1 MKDIRG
7 QEKGKGPDVTENEER
22 ENNCGMEMSLWSL
35 KMRWEDG
42 NLSLIENGE
51 DAAGSIAQE
60 MILAS
65 PLGEMN

>member
-7 QEKGKGPDVTENEER
+7 QEKGKGPDVTESEER
-22 ENNCGMEMSLWSL
+22 EENCGMEMSLWSL

-42 NLSLIENGE
+42 ILSLIEDGE
-51 DAAGSIAQE
+51 DAASNRAQE

>member
-7 QEKGKGPDVTENEER
+7 QEKRKGPDVTESEER
-22 ENNCGMEMSLWSL
+22 EENCGMEMSLWSL

-42 NLSLIENGE
+42 ILSLIEDGE
-51 DAAGSIAQE
+51 DAASSRAQE